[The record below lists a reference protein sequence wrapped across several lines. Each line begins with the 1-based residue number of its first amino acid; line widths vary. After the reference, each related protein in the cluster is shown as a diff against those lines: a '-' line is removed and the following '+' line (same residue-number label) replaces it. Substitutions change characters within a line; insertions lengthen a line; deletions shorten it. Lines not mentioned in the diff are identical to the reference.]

1 MNFSEVFIK
10 RPIATS
16 LLMAA
21 IALFGVVAYQT
32 LPVSDM
38 PNVEM
43 PTIQVQ
49 ANLPGADPATMAS
62 SVATVLERQFSTISG
77 VDSMRSSSSTG
88 STQIT
93 LQFDVS
99 REVDGASV
107 DVQTAIA
114 EAIPLLPSGMP
125 SPPSFKKQNPGDQ
138 PVFYLTL
145 TSDTIPISTLA
156 DRLYVLRGLTTARV
170 TSTLSRTSLAPDVPP
185 LIDGISSTRSPP
197 SLCSSW

>member
-1 MNFSEVFIK
+1 MNFSEIFIK

-21 IALFGVVAYQT
+21 IALFGVVAYRS

-77 VDSMRSSSSTG
+77 VDSMRSNSSTG
-88 STQIT
+88 NTQIS

-99 REVDGASV
+99 RDVDGASV

-114 EAIPLLPSGMP
+114 EAMPLLPSGMP
-125 SPPSFKKQNPGDQ
+125 SPPSFRKQNPNDQ
-138 PVFYLTL
+138 PVFYFQ
-145 TSDTIPISTLA
+145 P
-156 DRLYVLRGLTTARV
+156 
-170 TSTLSRTSLAPDVPP
+170 
-185 LIDGISSTRSPP
+185 PP
-197 SLCSSW
+197 SA